1 MSWKLDDYVQVPDR
15 MKMVVERY
23 PDVRFKE
30 DEPRVITIG
39 DKQYIQIRVTAWRS
53 PDDQHPAVAYCWE
66 PFPGTTPYTRDS
78 EQMNA
83 ASSAYGR
90 VCALLLPGAFAKIA
104 SAQEVYNRA
113 GPPNTHSVPYEEPFR
128 DQPPRPAGSGSPAG
142 ASEAQL
148 RKIHAMYQALGITDK
163 AAQVADA
170 KRRLPGLTGTSF
182 ASLLKMEASKLIDSL
197 NHTPRSSNL

>member
-15 MKMVVERY
+15 MRMVVERY

-30 DEPRVITIG
+30 DEPRVITID
-39 DKQYIQIRVTAWRS
+39 DKRYIQIRVTAWRS

-104 SAQEVYNRA
+104 SAQELYNRA
-113 GPPNTHSVPYEEPFR
+113 GPPNTHSAPYEEPFP
-128 DQPPRPAGSGSPAG
+128 DHPPRPAGSGSPAG
-142 ASEAQL
+142 ASEAQI

-170 KRRLPGLTGTSF
+170 KRRLPSLTGTSF

-197 NHTPRSSNL
+197 NQSTRSST

>member
-15 MKMVVERY
+15 MRMVAERY

-30 DEPRVITIG
+30 DEPRVITID
-39 DKQYIQIRVTAWRS
+39 DKRYIQIRVTAWRN

-104 SAQEVYNRA
+104 SAQELYNRA
-113 GPPNTHSVPYEEPFR
+113 GPPNTHSVPYEEPFP
-128 DQPPRPAGSGSPAG
+128 DHPPRPVGSGSPAG

-197 NHTPRSSNL
+197 NHTPRSST

>member
-15 MKMVVERY
+15 MKMVAERY
-23 PDVRFKE
+23 PEVRFKE
-30 DEPRVITIG
+30 DEPRVITID
-39 DKQYIQIRVTAWRS
+39 DKRYIQIRVTAWRS

-104 SAQEVYNRA
+104 SAQELYNRA
-113 GPPNTHSVPYEEPFR
+113 GPPNTHSAPYEEPFPEH
-128 DQPPRPAGSGSPAG
+128 PPRPAGSGSPAG

-197 NHTPRSSNL
+197 NQTTRSSNP

>member
-1 MSWKLDDYVQVPDR
+1 MSWKLDDYVQVPER
-15 MKMVVERY
+15 MRMVLERF
-23 PDVRFKE
+23 PDVRFQE
-30 DEPRVITIG
+30 DRPQIVTAG
-39 DKQYIQIRVTAWRS
+39 DKVYIEIRVTAWRN

-113 GPPNTHSVPYEEPFR
+113 GPPSHTYEEPFPDTVKPTPLR
-128 DQPPRPAGSGSPAG
+128 HSDPSPTAL
-142 ASEAQL
+142 SDAQL
-148 RKIHAMYQALGITDK
+148 KKLRAMYNALGITDHQK
-163 AAQVADA
+163 QAED
-170 KRRLPGLTGTSF
+170 
-182 ASLLKMEASKLIDSL
+182 ASLRLGKQVFGLGSMFKSQASRLIDLL
-197 NHTPRSSNL
+197 NEAQRSSNV

>member
-15 MKMVVERY
+15 MRMVAERY

-30 DEPRVITIG
+30 DEPRVITI
-39 DKQYIQIRVTAWRS
+39 DDRRYIQIRVTAWRS

-66 PFPGTTPYTRDS
+66 PYPGTTPYTRDS

-104 SAQEVYNRA
+104 SAQEIYNRA
-113 GPPNTHSVPYEEPFR
+113 GPPNTHSVPYEEPFP
-128 DQPPRPAGSGSPAG
+128 DQAPRPAGSGSPAG

-197 NHTPRSSNL
+197 NHTPRSSNP

>member
-15 MKMVVERY
+15 MRMVVERY

-104 SAQEVYNRA
+104 SAQELYNRA
-113 GPPNTHSVPYEEPFR
+113 GPPNAHSVPYEEPFPEH
-128 DQPPRPAGSGSPAG
+128 PPRPAGSGSPAG
-142 ASEAQL
+142 ASEAQI
-148 RKIHAMYQALGITDK
+148 RKIHAMYQALGITEK

-170 KRRLPGLTGTSF
+170 KRRLPSLTGTSF
-182 ASLLKMEASKLIDSL
+182 ASLLKIEASKLIDSL
-197 NHTPRSSNL
+197 NQTTRSST